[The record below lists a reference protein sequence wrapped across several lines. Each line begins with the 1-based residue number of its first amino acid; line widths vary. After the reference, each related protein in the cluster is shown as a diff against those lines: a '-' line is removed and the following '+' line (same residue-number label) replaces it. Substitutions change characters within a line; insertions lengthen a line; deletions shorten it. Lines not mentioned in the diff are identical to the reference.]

1 MRESMTT
8 ISSKLIWKIV
18 GIRICV
24 IRMSCWLIL
33 TQK

>member
-1 MRESMTT
+1 MWESMTT

-18 GIRICV
+18 GIRICG